1 MTSVIAHEPD
11 CPALSPCCAFDCGTN
26 AYSGVSCDGER
37 HVCEPPCRGE
47 ARLKELVEAAE
58 LILYDYAWLL
68 TDKAEDRLDAA
79 LQPFRE
85 EVMPCETKHI

>member
-11 CPALSPCCAFDCGTN
+11 CPTLIHAPGEPC
-26 AYSGVSCDGER
+26 
-37 HVCEPPCRGE
+37 CRGE
-47 ARLKELVEAAE
+47 AWLLELAGAAE

-85 EVMPCETKHI
+85 EKK